1 MNQYVLVVLAF
12 VGGVFLAMQGGLNA
26 HLGVILKNPLMAS
39 AVAFFSSLVFAFIC
53 IVVSVR
59 DVPNLSELKEVP
71 VYLWF
76 TGGLCSVI
84 GVSIYYYTIP
94 KLGIAT
100 MISLGL
106 CGQLVFSLFAG
117 QFGWLN
123 LPIEPMTLKRIIGV
137 VSMSIGIIL
146 ITIK

>member
-12 VGGVFLAMQGGLNA
+12 VGGIFLAMQGGLNA
-26 HLGVILKNPLMAS
+26 HLGVILKNPLIAS
-39 AVAFFSSLVFAFIC
+39 AVAFFSSLIFAFIF

-59 DVPNLSELKEVP
+59 DVPSLSELKDVP

-84 GVSIYYYTIP
+84 GVSLYYYTIP

-106 CGQLVFSLFAG
+106 CGQLVFSLLAG

-123 LPIEPMTLKRIIGV
+123 LPTEPMTLKRIIGV